1 MSLTKINNL
10 RGSKITERV
19 AQFINLNDDVSA
31 IFRGVFT
38 KANDS
43 WSMLMGVITVNE
55 GSSNSDIKACHY
67 QYSEYQFICQPITG
81 LDLAKLIR
89 NVGENANTL
98 IPGLPELSK
107 RESNLNWTESLIP
120 SHAHQEEFPVRQ
132 FSAQV
137 CSDVHCHDTKLVAH
151 GMPFHPSAFELTRN
165 FLGLDKF
172 YGSSD
177 ARKGELCIYIPDRRG
192 HLALSEGDIRVHSD
206 MRIEL
211 SVVGAIDGT
220 QVNLVN
226 LKDKFEFD
234 SKNAQDVE
242 LWLVTKD
249 NEIIDYCSSTEWEF
263 RYSIQ
268 SDETDL
274 EKLIGIISNGES
286 EHCEFK
292 AYINLVNTDTK
303 AVELEKTVCALSNHQ
318 GGKLFIGVDD
328 ETNIIGINEQ
338 CQKSYKRPPS
348 EAIKYYRHDT
358 EKRLRESLLKNQC
371 FSCRS
376 IEHNKLFVLVIDVHK
391 SNGLNYL
398 LATKEAYIR
407 RGASS
412 PKMTPTEMQAF
423 PRERDVFGRDLLATD
438 ASSEWEAN

>member
-1 MSLTKINNL
+1 MSLTKINNISE
-10 RGSKITERV
+10 SKITDRV
-19 AQFINLNDDVSA
+19 AKLINLDEEVSA

-43 WSMLMGVITVNE
+43 WSMLMGFIIVNDDSRKSAIE
-55 GSSNSDIKACHY
+55 ACHY

-81 LDLAKLIR
+81 LDLAKLIS
-89 NVGENANTL
+89 NVGKNANTL
-98 IPGLPELSK
+98 IPGLPELGK
-107 RESNLNWTESLIP
+107 RESHLNWTESLIP

-132 FSAQV
+132 FSARV
-137 CSDVHCHDTKLVAH
+137 CSDAHCHDTKLVAH
-151 GMPFHPSAFELTRN
+151 GMPFHPSAFDLTKT

-172 YGSSD
+172 HGSSD
-177 ARKGELCIYIPDRRG
+177 ARKGELCICIPDRRG
-192 HLALSEGDIRVHSD
+192 HLVLSEGDIRFHGD
-206 MRIEL
+206 MHVEL

-220 QVNLVN
+220 QVNLAN
-226 LKDKFEFD
+226 PKDQFDFD
-234 SKNAQDVE
+234 SKKALDME
-242 LWLVTKD
+242 LWLVGKD

-263 RYSIQ
+263 RFGIQ
-268 SDETDL
+268 SDGTDL
-274 EKLIGIISNGES
+274 EKLFSIISNGES

-318 GGKLFIGVDD
+318 GGKVFIGVDD

-338 CQKSYKRPPS
+338 CQKSYKCHLN
-348 EAIKYYRHDT
+348 EAIKYYRQDI

-371 FSCRS
+371 FSCLS

-391 SNGLNYL
+391 ANGLNYL

-412 PKMTPTEMQAF
+412 PKMTPTEIQAF
-423 PRERDVFGRDLLATD
+423 PRERDVFGRELLATD
-438 ASSEWEAN
+438 ASSEWAAY